1 MRIFG
6 RTLQLQLWPTLIAI
20 PLFITAIALGVWQL
34 QRLEW
39 KESLIATL
47 EARQAAEPLT
57 SLPNAGDPGEFDLR
71 RVVLEGRF
79 LPQEFFLMGRSHKG
93 ATGLHLLTAFEL
105 QDGAVILV
113 DRGWLP
119 ERLKDPASRPET
131 LLEVSIELKGTLRLA
146 GWRGSDWAEPE
157 NAGANNSWLFVDPPA
172 MAAAASLM
180 GVVSDFF
187 VIAEGDGDETRL
199 PIADKVAIA
208 IPNDHLQYAITWFSL
223 AGVLLVIFVLYHLK
237 KSAKGRDAK
246 L

>member
-1 MRIFG
+1 MSIFG
-6 RTLQLQLWPTLIAI
+6 RSLRLQLWPTLIAL
-20 PLFITAIALGVWQL
+20 PLFVAAIGLGVWQL

-39 KESLIATL
+39 KEALIATL

-57 SLPNAGDPGEFDLR
+57 SLPSAGDPADFDLR
-71 RVVLEGRF
+71 RVVLAGRF

-119 ERLKDPASRPET
+119 ERFSDPASRPET
-131 LLEVSIELKGTLRLA
+131 LLEGAIELKGTLRLA
-146 GWRGSDWAEPE
+146 GWRGSDWAKPE
-157 NAGANNSWLFVDPPA
+157 NDGTNNAWLFVDPPA
-172 MAAAASLM
+172 MAAASGLTA
-180 GVVSDFF
+180 VVSDFF
-187 VIAEGDGDETRL
+187 VIAEGSGDETRL
-199 PIADKVAIA
+199 PIAEKVAIT

-223 AGVLLVIFVLYHLK
+223 AGVLLVIFVLYHSK
-237 KSAKGRDAK
+237 KNPKGSDAK